1 MTAATHQ
8 PITRTE
14 VVRVLLVGVTAAV
27 LYLLLVQDR
36 MPGDAAGLVA
46 NMARAVEGEGPA
58 TFWYHLLYA
67 WSARGIEQLTGF
79 LSVRSQLELLSA
91 LAGGAVVP
99 LAYLALRRLE
109 LGRLAAGGA
118 TALLVLSPAMTTH
131 ATIIEV
137 HGFQLATGLVGLACV
152 ARAAHQGLAMLALT
166 GLFAGLVV
174 SLGHQTGPLL
184 FPGLVLASFWT
195 PGAGSAAA
203 RATGLAARAARF
215 CASSAGFLVAIFVS
229 RELTARFSP
238 FANIRAFSDFAGLTA
253 MLTKGTDWPFL
264 RDELFAGL
272 ALLLAVAAL
281 GAIGGLGALWRA
293 RGGSS
298 QGPAAGA
305 PQPAATRD
313 LRVLLGLVLVAV
325 PFGFFLVFGE
335 RTEGGYFL
343 GASPGLLLL
352 AALFL
357 ERRGSA
363 LFVGAL
369 VLVGLGTSVQ
379 SYTNPE
385 TRLVNRR
392 AAARAVEV
400 RELLPSGG
408 TLYSLQY
415 NEHTLAGSFDDLIE
429 VSDCGI
435 LRAYVEERF
444 VPIGFALRLSEK
456 LARLQSR
463 HPPVVVDWTWSARS
477 LHYDRKTWRPYLD
490 AIRAQLDEGWQVTEH
505 HGTWGTLLELQPR

>member
-1 MTAATHQ
+1 MTVATHQ

-14 VVRVLLVGVTAAV
+14 VVRALLVGVTTAV

-46 NMARAVEGEGPA
+46 NMSRAVEGEGPA

-67 WSARGIEQLTGF
+67 WSARGIEQLTSF
-79 LSVRSQLELLSA
+79 LTVRSQLELLSA
-91 LAGGAVVP
+91 LAAGAVVP
-99 LAYLALRRLE
+99 LAYLALRRLD

-118 TALLVLSPAMTTH
+118 TAVLVLSPAMTTH

-137 HGFQLATGLVGLACV
+137 HGFQLATGLVGLVAV
-152 ARAAHQGLAMLALT
+152 ARAAHMGLAMLALT

-184 FPGLVLASFWT
+184 FPGLVLASLWT
-195 PGAGSAAA
+195 PGANTAAA
-203 RATGLAARAARF
+203 RAADLGAKAARF
-215 CASSAGFLVAIFVS
+215 AASSAGFLVAIFVS
-229 RELTARFSP
+229 RELTTRFSP
-238 FANIRAFSDFAGLTA
+238 FVNIRAFSDFAGLTA
-253 MLTKGTDWPFL
+253 KLTKGTDWPFL
-264 RDELFAGL
+264 RDELIAGL

-281 GAIGGLGALWRA
+281 GTLGGLRALWQDRDT
-293 RGGSS
+293 STD
-298 QGPAAGA
+298 A
-305 PQPAATRD
+305 PQPGATRD
-313 LRVLLGLVLVAV
+313 HRVLLGLVLVAV
-325 PFGFFLVFGE
+325 PFGFFLFFGE

-363 LFVGAL
+363 LLVGAL
-369 VLVGLGTSVQ
+369 VLVGLGLSAR
-379 SYTNPE
+379 SYAGAE
-385 TRLVNRR
+385 VRLVNERS
-392 AAARAVEV
+392 AARAVEV
-400 RELLPSGG
+400 RELLPRGG

-415 NEHTLAGSFDDLIE
+415 NEHTLAGNLDGIVE

-435 LRAYVEERF
+435 LRAYVEEGF

-463 HPPVVVDWTWSARS
+463 QPPVVVDWTWDARS
-477 LHYDRKTWRPYLD
+477 LHYDRKVWRPYLD